1 MNQPINKVISE
12 RKKGR
17 PPNICS
23 TDFSIN
29 WGIIG
34 KKPEA
39 FLVGVWRSK
48 QGEGVHI
55 F

>member
-1 MNQPINKVISE
+1 MHRPINKVISK
-12 RKKGR
+12 RKKGL

-23 TDFSIN
+23 IDFSIN

-39 FLVGVWRSK
+39 FPVGVWRSNK
-48 QGEGVHI
+48 G
-55 F
+55 